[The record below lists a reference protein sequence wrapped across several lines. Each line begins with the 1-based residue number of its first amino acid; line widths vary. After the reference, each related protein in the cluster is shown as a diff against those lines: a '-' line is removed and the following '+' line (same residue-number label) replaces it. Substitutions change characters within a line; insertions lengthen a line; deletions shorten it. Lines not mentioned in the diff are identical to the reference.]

1 MRARELLFTVLVND
15 FTSGNGANKLLAGVR
30 IFTLN
35 QALVLLAG
43 DFAFQ
48 VPFLGQLAAPAALN
62 FACFAVV
69 ILLGIGV
76 LVPVIIECLL
86 DGNWRG
92 THRHHGVNKEAKS
105 ETLLHGSLGR
115 NRTQKAP

>member
-1 MRARELLFTVLVND
+1 MSQPARCAREFFTVLVND
-15 FTSGNGANKLLAGVR
+15 LAGGNGANKLLPGVR
-30 IFTLN
+30 ILTLN

-69 ILLGIGV
+69 IILGVGV
-76 LVPVIIECLL
+76 LLPVIIECCSTEIGAGLI
-86 DGNWRG
+86 
-92 THRHHGVNKEAKS
+92 VIMA
-105 ETLLHGSLGR
+105 
-115 NRTQKAP
+115 